1 MVSHWQRKQQRRKRR
16 LQCETLEPRCLLTFD
31 MAAASAWQSL
41 GSLPPSPS
49 GAASY
54 LALDAYAAWQLDA
67 ETLRAQLAAAPLEFT
82 TAAAAPLT
90 FSVPTPT
97 GEFARFAL
105 VESPLMASELAALF
119 PEIRTYAG
127 QGIDDP
133 AATIRLDFTPQGFH
147 AQVLSPNG
155 VYYVDPYYHLENQ
168 VHVSYFRSD
177 VNAAARRT
185 ELGNLL
191 SAEEHLHSPKVPAVV
206 MGPLTLQQAQAI
218 AAKES
223 EGESISQPSLLASRE
238 GTASPPQA
246 KGATTGSAAKGGT
259 VAQARS
265 GTQLRTYR
273 AAVAAT
279 AEYTAFHGGTV
290 PLGQA
295 AVVTAMN
302 RVTGVYESELSIRF
316 TLVAN
321 NNVLIFT
328 NAANDPY
335 TNNDPEALLD
345 ENQATID
352 FRIGDANYD
361 IGHVFSTGGGG
372 LAAPGVGIAGWK
384 AQGETGSPTPTGD
397 SFYIDYVVHEMGH
410 QFDANHSW
418 SGTIGSC
425 SAANYA
431 SATGTEPGS
440 GTTIMSYAGICGP
453 DNVATNADPQF
464 HAINFDEIINYAE
477 TVIPTVGTR
486 SATGNSVPTVNAGS
500 DYVIPTGTPFTLI
513 ANGSDADVGDALT
526 YSWEQMDSGAQRR
539 LSDPDNGT
547 SALFRSRPPIATP
560 GRTFPPLNNIL
571 ANTNVPGETLPTVGR
586 TLDFRVTVRDN
597 RAGGGGVNTDDARV
611 QVVNTGAPFRVT
623 APNTAVHWAAR
634 STQLVTWNVA
644 GTNANG
650 INAGQ
655 VNILLSTDGG
665 LTFPQVL
672 ASATPND
679 GAHLVE
685 IPALGTSTTARIRIE
700 PVGNIFFDVSDVNFF
715 IDAAAAEQTDFGD
728 APDPL
733 YATLLASDGPRHA
746 IGGPRLGSFVDGE
759 ANGQTSA
766 TASGDGSD
774 DDGVAISP
782 LVAGQN
788 FSIRVNASAAGAKLD
803 YFFDFDGNGTFG
815 NAANEV
821 FSATLAAG
829 TQVLTLPVPA
839 SAVAGNTFARFRISS
854 SGGLGPTGAAL
865 DGEVEDYAVT
875 IFASPPILDFGDA
888 PASYSTTATNV
899 GAAHLPGG
907 PRLGTALDAELEGA
921 ATAMSIGDGADEDG
935 VKFLQLLVPGS
946 SANISVTASAAGM
959 LNYFFDFDGSGNF
972 ADNPNEAFQAA
983 VVAGVNTL
991 SVPVPPAAFLGNFA
1005 ARFRISTAG
1014 NLSPYGFAPD
1024 GEVEDY
1030 QVRTITTAIATPF
1043 QNFDSVTPP
1052 FLPAGWTSSSTTTGG
1067 PRNWVTV
1074 NTGSD
1079 TPPNHVFVPAAS
1091 YTSTNRLTAPPFVLT
1106 TANQQ
1111 LRFRHS
1117 YDHEYL
1123 YDGGVLEISTNG
1135 TTFTDFV
1142 SAGGTFISGGYASF
1156 LEAGATIG
1164 NRNAWSGSSSGYF
1177 ETTLLLPAS
1186 MLGQTVT
1193 LRWIEGTDSSFGME
1207 GWRLDSLQSV
1217 RTALAFDY
1225 GDAPAPYPTLSSNSG
1240 AAHAQE
1246 TALRLGVN
1254 FDVEINSTGNADADD
1269 NNGIDDEDGVT
1280 LVGTLPQGGTGNVI
1294 VVASGPGLL
1303 QGWIDFNDD
1312 GDWNDVGEQ
1321 VFLDQLV
1328 AAGTNNLSFPV
1339 GPGAVVT
1346 AQTFARFRVSSQSG
1360 LAATGQAPDG
1370 EVEDYQVSIV
1380 AGTSAFVVSTV
1391 TTTNT
1396 GVVIDFNREFNRQ
1409 QLNLYD
1415 AAIAP
1420 NAADLTLSGAT
1431 AGNIRGSVILDANN
1445 RRLTFI
1451 STAGLLPP
1459 DTYTLTL
1466 RSAADGFRDTGS
1478 ILLDGDANGVA
1489 GGDYVTNFTVIAP
1502 AANAVTL
1509 SLPNFARGP
1518 QQAVNIPANATTGL
1532 PISFSNGGGITS
1544 ASFELRYNPALL
1556 TISAATAAPG
1566 MPIGANAILTF
1577 PATGVA
1583 RVQFASLAPLAAGT
1597 TRFVDL
1603 QVSVPTT
1610 ATYQVKQLLDLGN
1623 IVLNGGAIPGV
1634 DDDAVQVV
1642 GYFGDVTANGTYSG
1656 TDASYVAR
1664 LTVGIDT
1671 GLAAYPLLDPVI
1683 IGDITGNGAFSSLDT
1698 SYGLQA
1704 AVGID
1709 VAEVPPL
1716 PFPAVSLVFG
1726 GPDPK
1731 LSIPTDLVG
1740 QAGEELI
1747 IPVNIDSI
1755 VDLTGNGLESGE
1767 LIIYYDARVLEVKSV
1782 VLGSLLSGRN
1792 SWFVNSRIDDLAGR
1806 VIVSVAGLT
1815 PLAGRFAGELVQL
1828 QAKVKADAPLGT
1840 TSLNLAASSRS
1851 PAIST
1856 QLNEGFLTLI
1866 PAPTDAANDPGVDG
1880 KLTIIASDPL
1890 AATATLI
1897 NNQLLV
1903 IGTLANDRILVSEP
1917 SNGQVRVRVGQQL
1930 LGDFVTPDVIVIDGR
1945 AGQDYIVAAT
1955 QLPTR
1960 IVASED
1966 SADPVF
1972 GGEQTEL
1979 VDFAVLDYLANW
1991 QKPSGSQSLVLRRLR

>member
-1 MVSHWQRKQQRRKRR
+1 MLTSDMV
-16 LQCETLEPRCLLTFD
+16 
-31 MAAASAWQSL
+31 AASAWQSL
-41 GSLPPSPS
+41 GSLPASPS

-54 LALDAYAAWQLDA
+54 LTLNAYAAWQLDA
-67 ETLRAQLAAAPLEFT
+67 EALRAQLAAAPLEFT
-82 TAAAAPLT
+82 AAAAAPLT

-105 VESPLMASELAALF
+105 VESPLMATELATLF

-133 AATIRLDFTPQGFH
+133 AATVRLDLTPQGFH

-177 VNAAARRT
+177 VNAVARRA

-191 SAEEHLHSPKVPAVV
+191 SAEEHSHSSKVPAVV

-218 AAKES
+218 AANES
-223 EGESISQPSLLASRE
+223 EGEGFSQPSLLASRA
-238 GTASPPQA
+238 GTTSPVQA

-328 NAANDPY
+328 NAASDPY

-352 FRIGDANYD
+352 FRIGNANYD

-372 LAAPGVGIAGWK
+372 LAAPGVGIAGIK
-384 AQGETGSPTPTGD
+384 AQGETGSPAPIGD

-425 SAANYA
+425 SADNYA

-453 DNVATNADPQF
+453 DNVALNADPQF
-464 HAINFDEIINYAE
+464 HAINFDEIINYAD

-486 SATGNSVPTVNAGS
+486 TATGNSVPTVNAGS

-513 ANGSDADVGDALT
+513 ANGTDADVGDALT

-547 SALFRSRPPIATP
+547 SALFRSRPPVATP

-597 RAGGGGVNTDDARV
+597 RAGGGGVNTDDTRV
-611 QVVNTGAPFRVT
+611 QVINTGAPFRVT
-623 APNTAVHWAAR
+623 VPNTAVHWAVR

-665 LTFPQVL
+665 LTFPHVL

-679 GAHLVE
+679 GAHLVD
-685 IPALGTSTTARIRIE
+685 IPALAASATARIRIE

-733 YATLLASDGPRHA
+733 YATLLASNGPRHA

-759 ANGQTSA
+759 ANGQASA

-788 FSIRVNASAAGAKLD
+788 CSVRVNASTAGAMLN

-829 TQVLTLPVPA
+829 PQILTLPVPA
-839 SAVAGNTFARFRISS
+839 SAIVGNTFARFRISS
-854 SGGLGPTGAAL
+854 AGGLAPTGAAF

-875 IFASPPILDFGDA
+875 IFAATPLLDYGDA
-888 PASYSTTATNV
+888 RASYSTAAANL
-899 GAAHLPGG
+899 GAGHLPGG
-907 PRLGTALDAELEGA
+907 PRLGTALDAELEGP
-921 ATAMSIGDGADEDG
+921 ATAMSIGDGTDEDG

-959 LNYFFDFDGSGNF
+959 LNYFFDFDGSGSF
-972 ADNPNEAFQAA
+972 ADNPNEVFQAA
-983 VVAGVNTL
+983 VVAGVNTF
-991 SVPVPPAAFLGNFA
+991 SVPVPPAAMLGTFA
-1005 ARFRISTAG
+1005 ARFRISSAG
-1014 NLSPYGFAPD
+1014 NLSPFGFAPD

-1030 QVRTITTAIATPF
+1030 QVRTITTAVSTPF

-1052 FLPAGWTSSSTTTGG
+1052 FLPAGWTSNSTTTGG
-1067 PRNWVTV
+1067 PRNWVTA

-1079 TPPNHVFVPAAS
+1079 TAPNHVFVAAAS

-1142 SAGGTFISGGYASF
+1142 SAGGTFISGGYASS
-1156 LEAGATIG
+1156 LLAGATIG

-1186 MLGQTVT
+1186 MLGQSVT
-1193 LRWIEGTDSSFGME
+1193 LRWIEGTDSSFGLE
-1207 GWRLDSLQSV
+1207 GWRLDSLHTV

-1225 GDAPAPYPTLSSNSG
+1225 GDAPAPYPTLSGNSG

-1269 NNGIDDEDGVT
+1269 INGIDDEDGVT
-1280 LVGTLPQGGTGNVI
+1280 FVGTLAQGGTGNVI
-1294 VVASGPGLL
+1294 VVASAAGLL

-1312 GDWNDVGEQ
+1312 GDWDEVGEQ
-1321 VFLDQLV
+1321 VFLDQQV
-1328 AAGTNNLSFPV
+1328 AAGTNNLSFPA

-1346 AQTFARFRVSSQSG
+1346 AQTFARFRVSSQGG

-1380 AGTSAFVVSTV
+1380 AGAPTFLVSAATP
-1391 TTTNT
+1391 TTT
-1396 GVVIDFNREFNRQ
+1396 GVVIDFNREINRQ
-1409 QLNLYD
+1409 LLNLYD
-1415 AAIAP
+1415 AGSSP
-1420 NAADLTLSGAT
+1420 NAADLVLSGAT
-1431 AGNIRGSVILDANN
+1431 AGNIRGSVILDATN

-1451 STAGLLPP
+1451 STVGLLPP

-1466 RSAADGFRDTGS
+1466 RSAADGFRDSGA

-1489 GGDYVTNFTVIAP
+1489 GGDYVLNFTVSAP

-1518 QQAVNIPANATTGL
+1518 QQPVNIPANATTGL

-1566 MPIGANAILTF
+1566 LPFGTNVILTF

-1583 RVQFASLAPLAAGT
+1583 RVQFAAASLAAGT

-1610 ATYQVKQLLDLGN
+1610 ANYQVKQLLDLGN
-1623 IVLNGGAIPGV
+1623 IVLNGGAIPGL
-1634 DDDAVQVV
+1634 DDDAVHVV

-1664 LTVGIDT
+1664 LAVGIDT

-1683 IGDITGNGAFSSLDT
+1683 IGDLTGNGAFSALDT
-1698 SYGLQA
+1698 SYVLQA

-1755 VDLTGNGLESGE
+1755 VDLTDNGLESGE
-1767 LIIYYDARVLEVKSV
+1767 LIIYYDARVLEVESV
-1782 VLGSLLSGRN
+1782 VLGSLLSGRS
-1792 SWFVNSRIDDLAGR
+1792 SWFVNSRIDDQAGR
-1806 VIVSVAGLT
+1806 VIISVAGLT
-1815 PLAGRFAGELVQL
+1815 PLAGRFSGELVQL
-1828 QAKVKADAPLGT
+1828 QAKVKSDAPAGA

-1880 KLTIIASDPL
+1880 KLTIIASNQL
-1890 AATATLI
+1890 SATATLSH
-1897 NNQLLV
+1897 NQLLV
-1903 IGTLANDRILVSEP
+1903 TGTLANDRILVSAL
-1917 SNGQVRVRVGQQL
+1917 SNGQIRVRVGQQL
-1930 LGDFVTPDVIVIDGR
+1930 LGDFAAPQVIVIDGGV
-1945 AGQDYIVAAT
+1945 GQDNIVAAT

-1960 IVASED
+1960 IVTRED
-1966 SADPVF
+1966 AADTIF
-1972 GGEQTEL
+1972 GGERTEL
-1979 VDFAVLDYLANW
+1979 VDFALLEVLASW
-1991 QKPSGSQSLVLRRLR
+1991 QETSGILSQSRTLRRIR

>member
-1 MVSHWQRKQQRRKRR
+1 MVSHWQRKQQRRQRR
-16 LQCETLEPRCLLTFD
+16 LQCETLEPRCLLASD
-31 MAAASAWQSL
+31 MAAPSAWQSL
-41 GSLPPSPS
+41 SFLPASPS

-67 ETLRAQLAAAPLEFT
+67 EMLRAQLAAAPLEFT
-82 TAAAAPLT
+82 AAAAAPLT

-105 VESPLMASELAALF
+105 VESPLMAPELAAIF

-127 QGIDDP
+127 QGIDDL
-133 AATIRLDFTPQGFH
+133 AATIRLDLTPQGFH

-177 VNAAARRT
+177 IDAGSRRA
-185 ELGNLL
+185 ERGDLL
-191 SAEEHLHSPKVPAVV
+191 SAEEHLHSLKVSAVL
-206 MGPLTLQQAQAI
+206 MGPMTLQQAQAI
-218 AAKES
+218 AAAENDP
-223 EGESISQPSLLASRE
+223 ENPLPPSLRASRE
-238 GTASPPQA
+238 GITSPAQA
-246 KGATTGSAAKGGT
+246 TGAETGNAAKGGT
-259 VAQARS
+259 LSQSRS

-316 TLVAN
+316 SLVAN

-328 NAANDPY
+328 NAATDPY

-352 FRIGDANYD
+352 FRIGNANYD

-384 AQGETGSPTPTGD
+384 AQGETGSTTPIGD
-397 SFYIDYVVHEMGH
+397 AFYIDYVVHEMGH

-425 SAANYA
+425 SSTNYA
-431 SATGTEPGS
+431 SATGVEPGS

-453 DNVATNADPQF
+453 DNIATNADPQF
-464 HAINFDEIINYAE
+464 HAVNFDEIINYVDG
-477 TVIPTVGTR
+477 VIPSVGTR
-486 SATGNSVPTVNAGS
+486 TTTGNSVPTVNAGS
-500 DYVIPTGTPFTLI
+500 DYAIPTGTPFTLI
-513 ANGSDADVGDALT
+513 ASGTDADVGDALT
-526 YSWEQMDSGAQRR
+526 YSWEQMDAGAQRQ
-539 LSDPDNGT
+539 LSNPDNGT
-547 SALFRSRPPIATP
+547 SALFRSRPPVASR
-560 GRTFPPLNNIL
+560 GRTFPPLNSIL

-611 QVVNTGAPFRVT
+611 QVINTGAPFRVT

-655 VNILLSTDGG
+655 VNVLLSVDGG
-665 LTFPQVL
+665 LTFPYLL

-679 GAHLVE
+679 GAHLVD
-685 IPALGTSTTARIRIE
+685 IPSLATSATARIRVE
-700 PVGNIFFDVSDVNFF
+700 PVGNIFFDISDVNFF

-733 YATLLASDGPRHA
+733 YSTLLASDGPRHA
-746 IGGPRLGSFVDGE
+746 LGGPRLGSFVDGE
-759 ANGQTSA
+759 VNGQASA
-766 TASGDGSD
+766 TANGDGSD

-788 FSIRVNASAAGAKLD
+788 FSIRVNSSTAGAHLN

-829 TQVLTLPVPA
+829 PQILTLAVPA
-839 SAVAGNTFARFRISS
+839 NATVGSTFARFRISS
-854 SGGLGPTGAAL
+854 AGGLGSTGAAL

-875 IFASPPILDFGDA
+875 IFAASPLLDFGDA
-888 PASYSTTATNV
+888 PSSYSTTVANV

-907 PRLGTALDAELEGA
+907 PRLGTAVDAEIEGT
-921 ATAMSIGDGADEDG
+921 ATAMSTGDGVDEDG
-935 VKFLQLLVPGS
+935 IKFLQLLVPGS
-946 SANISVTASAAGM
+946 SANISVTASAAGT
-959 LNYFFDFDGSGNF
+959 LNYFFDFDGSGSF

-983 VVAGVNTL
+983 VVAGINTL
-991 SVPVPPAAFLGNFA
+991 SVPIPPAAFLGNFA
-1005 ARFRISTAG
+1005 ARFRLSTVG
-1014 NLSPYGFAPD
+1014 NLSPYGLATD

-1030 QVRTITTAIATPF
+1030 QVRTITTAVATPF

-1079 TPPNHVFVPAAS
+1079 TAPNHVFVPAAS

-1111 LRFRHS
+1111 MRFRHS

-1142 SAGGTFISGGYASF
+1142 SAGGTFISGGYASS
-1156 LEAGATIG
+1156 LLAGATIG

-1186 MLGQTVT
+1186 MLGQSVT

-1207 GWRLDSLQSV
+1207 GWRLDSLQTV

-1225 GDAPAPYPTLSSNSG
+1225 GDAPAPYPTLSGNSG

-1254 FDVEINSTGNADADD
+1254 FDVEINSTGNVDADD
-1269 NNGIDDEDGVT
+1269 SNGIDDEDGVT
-1280 LVGTLPQGGTGNVI
+1280 FFGTLPQGGTGNVT
-1294 VVASGPGLL
+1294 VVASAPALL
-1303 QGWIDFNDD
+1303 QGWLDFNDD

-1328 AAGTNNLSFPV
+1328 AAGANNLSFPV

-1346 AQTFARFRVSSQSG
+1346 AQTFARFRISSQGG
-1360 LAATGQAPDG
+1360 LTATGQAPDG
-1370 EVEDYQVSIV
+1370 EVEDYQVSII
-1380 AGTSAFVVSTV
+1380 AGATTFLVSAATP
-1391 TTTNT
+1391 TTT
-1396 GVVIDFNREFNRQ
+1396 GVVIDFNREFQRQ
-1409 QLNLYD
+1409 LLNLYD
-1415 AAIAP
+1415 AGSSP
-1420 NAADLTLSGAT
+1420 NAADLVLSGT
-1431 AGNIRGSVILDANN
+1431 NAGSIRGSVILDANS

-1459 DTYTLTL
+1459 DNYTLAL
-1466 RSAADGFRDTGS
+1466 RSAADGFRDSGS
-1478 ILLDGDANGVA
+1478 SLLDGDANGVA
-1489 GGDYVTNFTVIAP
+1489 GGDYVTNFTVSPP
-1502 AANAVTL
+1502 AANAVMV
-1509 SLPNFARGP
+1509 SLPNFSRGP
-1518 QQAVNIPANATTGL
+1518 QQPVNIPANTTAGL

-1566 MPIGANAILTF
+1566 MPIATNVILTF
-1577 PATGVA
+1577 PTAGVA
-1583 RVQFASLAPLAAGT
+1583 RIQFASPAPLAAGT

-1603 QVSVPTT
+1603 QVNVPTT
-1610 ATYQVKQLLDLGN
+1610 ATYQVKQLLDLSN
-1623 IVLNGGAIPGV
+1623 IVLNGGAIPGL

-1656 TDASYVAR
+1656 TDASFVAR
-1664 LTVGIDT
+1664 LAVGIDT

-1683 IGDITGNGAFSSLDT
+1683 IGDITGNGAFSALDT
-1698 SYGLQA
+1698 SYGLQS

-1731 LSIPTDLVG
+1731 LSIPTDLAG
-1740 QAGEELI
+1740 RAGEELI
-1747 IPVNIDSI
+1747 VPVNIDSI
-1755 VDLTGNGLESGE
+1755 VDLTDNGLESGE
-1767 LIIYYDARVLEVKSV
+1767 LIIYYDARVLEVESV
-1782 VLGSLLSGRN
+1782 VLGSLLSGRG
-1792 SWFVNSRIDDLAGR
+1792 SWFVSSRIDDLAGR

-1828 QAKVKADAPLGT
+1828 HAKIKSDAPQGAA
-1840 TSLNLAASSRS
+1840 SLNLAASSRS

-1897 NNQLLV
+1897 NNQLVVL
-1903 IGTLANDRILVSEP
+1903 GTLANDRILVSDL
-1917 SNGQVRVRVGQQL
+1917 SSGQVRVRAGQQL
-1930 LGDFVTPDVIVIDGR
+1930 LGDYATPDVIVIDGR

-1960 IVASED
+1960 IVTKEEAED
-1966 SADPVF
+1966 TVF
-1972 GGEQTEL
+1972 GGERTEL
-1979 VDFAVLDYLANW
+1979 VDFGLLDYLASW
-1991 QKPSGSQSLVLRRLR
+1991 QKPSGPQSRVLRRLR